1 MTYLICNVCFQIP
14 FIEFMPGL
22 LVKFTCCTTNIIRH
36 FDLDMHI
43 TRLTSLKC
51 SRVQCHSKS
60 SNFHYF
66 LKSILCEDCFKNY
79 LANNNIKQNNYIEY
93 DYDKFPKICKE
104 HFKPYKY
111 YDEKKHLLFCDD
123 CDSFGNEKEIKE
135 IQKNCKRNL
144 LTDYNENKGSYSKY
158 FEKLIKIIIE
168 TYKKYEKSMIL
179 NAYYNLSNLNNFLK
193 NYSIIL
199 PLCPKCN
206 KIFKFNIKND
216 NYISK
221 KSKSTIEFKNKTK
234 SFEVS
239 CNCIKNEQYNSIIEF
254 EKSINS
260 IICYNCHL
268 QFDQKY
274 ILYDCISE
282 KYFCEECS
290 KTFISLDYIRFN
302 EMKIICWIHKIKFES
317 YCKNC
322 NKLFCPKCKNINRHV
337 LINLTNQSE
346 SAELFIKS
354 FGRLNWLLSL
364 KDNGLFNFENE
375 KRTCI
380 NKLDRKD
387 LIKKEKAY
395 IIKKIEE
402 KEGKFD
408 ASLFKIYSTLNSVK
422 IKNCLYKFEIFETKV
437 DYRVQIIEMKNK
449 LINSELILT
458 TLFKEIG
465 DKSEII
471 NLLRIRN
478 TIQHLI
484 IEIIKRNYSCFAKI
498 EGDFR
503 ILYESYN
510 YLNYKL
516 NVNKINVHKE
526 LEELFT
532 NFENLIK
539 TTIQKKAINKFLIRL
554 QEKNKEESLNIKL
567 DNERIKEFKNTK
579 NIKLVFEN
587 TMKQTTPKISLN
599 HQLMLFNDT
608 YENEVKKMI
617 DDEKFSVL
625 KQYNDFLSNQ
635 NLFQTK
641 EKSKFKNITNLIGE
655 LEKNNIPEE
664 IEKLGFYKK
673 VKIVSN
679 EYTDKYGFICD
690 KNVNSS
696 LIKELLKNSQKD
708 EGYQYLIIEK
718 EYEDEFIKSLDMEN
732 YMEFYFVYSLMN
744 NIIKRI
750 GSIVHQND
758 NDFNIIFNNVS
769 INLEN
774 IMKYKL
780 IKDNEEKDSFKYI
793 DSNHKEI
800 IEIILKNNI
809 KLNDLREF
817 ANTFISKSV
826 GELKK
831 LLGNE
836 KINEMTKKCHNS
848 LNDFMSADRVQKQI
862 NNILKLLKKNISFL
876 NDYKIL
882 FTLFPEIKNY
892 IVTVISENYL
902 DKDSDFETECINIIK
917 EDINFNSFVNYY
929 INNYLVTN
937 SLYKEVEKINN
948 KFEKDYKEYLNV
960 LEKDLFYEYA
970 IIILRAYKKKIF
982 EYKIEDIF
990 KQEKVK
996 LIEIFIKSKE
1006 NKLKE
1011 IESKKNINNTKYVH
1025 LMEKMTQEVKKI
1037 ESVVQRMKD
1046 INIADYINKKF
1057 KNYLDNIDI
1066 HSFAF
1071 SKFDVILYLY
1081 QNNYI

>member
-1 MTYLICNVCFQIP
+1 
-14 FIEFMPGL
+14 MPGL
-22 LVKFTCCTTNIIRH
+22 LVKFTCCTTNVIRH

-43 TRLTSLKC
+43 TRLTGMKC
-51 SRVQCHSKS
+51 SRVQCKSKS
-60 SNFHYF
+60 SSFHYF
-66 LKSILCEDCFKNY
+66 LKSIQCEDCFKNY
-79 LANNNIKQNNYIEY
+79 LANNKNIKPNNYIE
-93 DYDKFPKICKE
+93 YDKFPKICKK

-111 YDEKKHLLFCDD
+111 YDEKKHLLFCEY
-123 CDSFGNEKEIKE
+123 CDSSGNKKEIKE

-158 FEKLIKIIIE
+158 FEKLIKIINE
-168 TYKKYEKSMIL
+168 TYKKYEKSMVL
-179 NAYYNLSNLNNFLK
+179 NAYYNLLNLNNFLK

-199 PLCPKCN
+199 PLCPECN
-206 KIFKFNIKND
+206 QIFQFNIKNN

-221 KSKSTIEFKNKTK
+221 ESKTTIEFKNKTK
-234 SFEVS
+234 SFQVS
-239 CNCIKNEQYNSIIEF
+239 CNCFNNKQYNSIIEF
-254 EKSINS
+254 EKDINS
-260 IICYNCHL
+260 IICYNCQL
-268 QFDQKY
+268 QFEQKY

-290 KTFISLDYIRFN
+290 KTLISLDYIRFN

-317 YCKNC
+317 YCEKC
-322 NKLFCPKCKNINRHV
+322 NKLFCPKCQNINRHN

-346 SAELFIKS
+346 SAELFIKK
-354 FGRLNWLLSL
+354 FGKFNWLLSL
-364 KDNGLFNFENE
+364 KDNGLFNFEKE
-375 KRTCI
+375 KGACK
-380 NKLDRKD
+380 NKLDRED
-387 LIKKEKAY
+387 LIKKEKVY
-395 IIKKIEE
+395 IIKQIEE

-408 ASLFKIYSTLNSVK
+408 SSLFKIYSILNSVQ
-422 IKNCLYKFEIFETKV
+422 IKNCLYEFKIFETRV
-437 DYRVQIIEMKNK
+437 DNRVQIIEMKNK
-449 LINSELILT
+449 HINSELMLT
-458 TLFKEIG
+458 TLFKEIEE
-465 DKSEII
+465 KSEII
-471 NLLRIRN
+471 NLLRTRN
-478 TIQHLI
+478 KIQHLI
-484 IEIIKRNYSCFAKI
+484 IEIIKRNHSCFAKI

-510 YLNYKL
+510 YLNYDL
-516 NVNKINVHKE
+516 NVNKINVQKK

-539 TTIQKKAINKFLIRL
+539 TTIQKKAINKFLKRL
-554 QEKNKEESLNIKL
+554 QEKNLEESLNINL
-567 DNERIKEFKNTK
+567 DIEKIKEFKNTK
-579 NIKLVFEN
+579 NVKLVFEN
-587 TMKQTTPKISLN
+587 TMNQTTPKISLN

-608 YENEVKKMI
+608 YESEVKKMI

-641 EKSKFKNITNLIGE
+641 EKRKFKNITNLIEE

-696 LIKELLKNSQKD
+696 LIKELLKNTQKD

-732 YMEFYFVYSLMN
+732 DMEFYFTYLLMN

-758 NDFNIIFNNVS
+758 NDFNIIFNNAS
-769 INLEN
+769 TNLES
-774 IMKYKL
+774 IMEYKL
-780 IKDNEEKDSFKYI
+780 VKDNEEKDSFKYI

-800 IEIILKNNI
+800 IEIILKNNN
-809 KLNDLREF
+809 KLNDLREI
-817 ANTFISKSV
+817 ANNFISKSV
-826 GELKK
+826 EELKK
-831 LLGNE
+831 LLSNE
-836 KINEMTKKCHNS
+836 KINEKTKKCQNN
-848 LNDFMSADRVQKQI
+848 LNNFINVDEVKKQI
-862 NNILKLLKKNISFL
+862 NNILKLLKNNISFL

-882 FTLFPEIKNY
+882 FMLFPEIKDY
-892 IVTVISENYL
+892 ITTVISEDYL
-902 DKDSDFETECINIIK
+902 DKDSNLETECLNIIK
-917 EDINFNSFVNYY
+917 DDKNFNLFVNYY

-937 SLYKEVEKINN
+937 CLYKEFEKINN
-948 KFEKDYKEYLNV
+948 KFEKDYKEYLNL

-970 IIILRAYKKKIF
+970 IIVLGAYKKKIF

-990 KQEKVK
+990 IQEKVK

-1011 IESKKNINNTKYVH
+1011 IEGHKNINNTTNDIFIK
-1025 LMEKMTQEVKKI
+1025 KMTKEVKKI
-1037 ESVVQRMKD
+1037 DSVVQRMKD
-1046 INIADYINKKF
+1046 INITDYINKKF